1 MAILDCNIFHEIYY
15 LHSSIHKNN
24 VVYKL
29 YIIIYLIITLLTYRP
44 TADAALS
51 QGKLHD
57 CFLQEENLVTQLKY
71 VLLQEYVP
79 KLFPLGRDNGR
90 ERF

>member
-1 MAILDCNIFHEIYY
+1 MKYISYIPLFIRIMW
-15 LHSSIHKNN
+15 SINF
-24 VVYKL
+24 VI
-29 YIIIYLIITLLTYRP
+29 IIIYLIITLLTYRP

-57 CFLQEENLVTQLKY
+57 CFLQEENLVTQLKC

-79 KLFPLGRDNGR
+79 ELFPLGRDNGG